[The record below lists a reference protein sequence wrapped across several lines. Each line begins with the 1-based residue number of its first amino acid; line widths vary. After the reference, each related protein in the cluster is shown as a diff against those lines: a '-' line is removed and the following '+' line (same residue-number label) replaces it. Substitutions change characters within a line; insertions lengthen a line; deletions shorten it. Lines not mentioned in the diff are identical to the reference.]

1 MNISESGQAHIPVD
15 KSVAIV
21 IPSVLSWEQTISVM
35 DVTADALWLINEDTH
50 EKAE

>member
-1 MNISESGQAHIPVD
+1 MKISQSGQTHISAG
-15 KSVAIV
+15 KGVAVV

-35 DVTADALWLINEDTH
+35 DVTADAPWLKNEDTH